1 MSTWIITTGNSDV
14 QLKTDDNWNTLYDEV
29 NEQPPLSDC
38 NEFFSINRDEFTKLY
53 PVPARVLGLVYK
65 DKIEIARYFQDLS
78 FPLLDNFFDSF
89 DCNKLEY
96 PKTIIVLITDQ
107 TKIFK
112 VSEQDINGDS
122 PYWQDTCELES
133 ILEKYI
139 NLKFQDKNRHYE
151 QLIFR
156 RLEPNIN
163 QMNQNQKSYG
173 LDNWNE
179 TLNLVNNA
187 FQELLKEINLNQN
200 EIVYVSHQAGTPA
213 ISSAVQFAS
222 LGKFQ
227 QVKFLVSNPYINEDY
242 KPLFESQIIP
252 SSNYWRGIQIQKA
265 KQLIL
270 NGLPGA
276 ALEILKDIG
285 DIDAKAKMD
294 LTRMVGVF
302 NIANNL
308 PKRKGKEPGKEPGK
322 EFEPKEAVKRI
333 IDALELIEIFFDNK
347 NYLQGISLL
356 SAAQEVFL
364 KAAIINELQN
374 KYSTIPL
381 SVNNQDIILNINDV
395 ICWDQTGLGFV
406 QSHHDAHL
414 KNIMGVPPNYNIKKE
429 KLEILDE
436 LKFPVDD
443 TNKLKEGTYGKFHLI
458 GKNTGMLAW
467 LSELRPDFK
476 IWGLLEWIG
485 QYKREYEDDR
495 RNQLMHNLLGV
506 KTEEVTKYLLGTETN
521 NIYRENVL
529 SAYKEKVKQPFI
541 TGIQK
546 LEISDY
552 TSNLREKLKNIA
564 DSLN

>member
-14 QLKTDDNWNTLYDEV
+14 QLKTDDNWNTLYGEV
-29 NEQPPLSDC
+29 KQQPPLLHCD
-38 NEFFSINRDEFTKLY
+38 FAAINPDEFTDLY

-65 DKIEIARYFQDLS
+65 DKIEIDKYFKDLS
-78 FPLLDNFFDSF
+78 FPLLDNFFEYF
-89 DCNKLEY
+89 HRHKLEY

-107 TKIFK
+107 ESIFT
-112 VSEQDINGDS
+112 VPEQYDYSDS
-122 PYWQDTCELES
+122 PYWRDTCELES

-139 NLKFQDKNRHYE
+139 KMKFQQENIYYE
-151 QLIFR
+151 KLIFK
-156 RLEPNIN
+156 RLEPNTN
-163 QMNQNQKSYG
+163 QIYQNQRSYG

-179 TLNLVNNA
+179 TLNVVNNV
-187 FQELLKEINLNQN
+187 FQKLLNEITLNQS

-227 QVKFLVSNPYINEDY
+227 QVQFLVSNPYINEDF

-308 PKRKGKEPGKEPGK
+308 PKRKEKEPGQ

-333 IDALELIEIFFDNK
+333 IDALELIEIFFTNK

-364 KAAIINELQN
+364 KAAIINELRKQHL
-374 KYSTIPL
+374 TIEI
-381 SVNNQDIILNINDV
+381 SVNGQDITLNINKV
-395 ICWDQTGLGFV
+395 ICWNETGLGFENN
-406 QSHHDAHL
+406 L
-414 KNIMGVPPNYNIKKE
+414 RYETKE
-429 KLEILDE
+429 IKLEILK
-436 LKFPVDD
+436 LLNFPVDD
-443 TNKLKEGTYGKFHLI
+443 KSQELQKILEKLKNYGNFNVI
-458 GKNTGMLAW
+458 GSNQGMLVW
-467 LSELRPDFK
+467 LSNLRPDFK
-476 IWGLLEWIG
+476 PLIWGLLEWIG
-485 QYKREYEDDR
+485 QYKREHQDDR

-521 NIYRENVL
+521 NIYEDNVL